1 MISDL
6 INTFLTNF
14 KYLNAR
20 GHRSGCLFIFADKGL
35 TTALEK
41 NAKNLR
47 DDLTALAQKNDISE
61 EAKGNAFYDIV
72 HQSFAKAELL
82 RAEHGHPLNKRK
94 NPPINM
100 LAEDCQVIK
109 NYWVKS
115 RQPAKFERQL
125 VQGLAALQAD
135 AAASI
140 AANPDVV
147 VETFMNKCQS
157 LNKTISEYEPHERC
171 VANVVHMVRKRR

>member
-6 INTFLTNF
+6 INTFVTNF
-14 KYLNAR
+14 NYLNAR
-20 GHRSGCLFIFADKGL
+20 GHRGGCLFVFADIGL
-35 TTALEK
+35 TAALEK

-47 DDLTALAQKNDISE
+47 YDLTALAQKNDISE

-72 HQSFAKAELL
+72 RKSFESAETL

-100 LAEDCQVIK
+100 LDQDGQVIK
-109 NYWVKS
+109 NYWVKP

-125 VQGLAALQAD
+125 VQGLTALQAD
-135 AAASI
+135 AAARI
-140 AANPDVV
+140 AANPDAV
-147 VETFMNKCQS
+147 VETFMQKCQALS
-157 LNKTISEYEPHERC
+157 KTISEFEPHERC